1 MHDAPLTAAS
11 TIDRWLDS
19 PTGGPLLRDLLA
31 GSGQAPEALAPVAHL
46 PLGQLV
52 ALGAGR
58 MTQEVVDDLV
68 RAANDGVLVQEEAP
82 AAAPGSARFAGR
94 TVVVTGAASGIGR
107 ATAVRV
113 AREGGRVIAVDLT
126 ADGLDAL
133 ASAHDEQ
140 GGGAVVPVAG
150 DLTRSE
156 DRDRVLEV
164 AAGRIDAL
172 ANIAGIMD
180 GMVPLHETEDELWDR
195 VLGVNLDAVFRLTRA
210 VIPLM
215 RAAGAGAIVNV
226 ASEASLRGNAA
237 GTAYTV
243 SKHAVVGL
251 TRSAAFLYGPD
262 GIRVNA
268 VAPGP
273 TATGIEGSM
282 RSEMGA
288 QRLGPFL
295 RMIPPVATAETMAAS
310 ITWLLSDD
318 SANVSGVILPSDG
331 GWSVQ

>member
-19 PTGGPLLRDLLA
+19 PTGGPLLRELLA
-31 GSGQAPEALAPVAHL
+31 GSGQTPQALAPVAHL

-52 ALGAGR
+52 ALSAGR
-58 MTQEVVDDLV
+58 MPQGAVDDLV
-68 RAANDGVLVQEEAP
+68 RAANDGVLVQEETP

-94 TVVVTGAASGIGR
+94 TVIVTGAASGIGR

-113 AREGGRVIAVDLT
+113 AREGGRVIAVDL
-126 ADGLDAL
+126 AAEGLDAL
-133 ASAHDEQ
+133 AAEHGEQ
-140 GGGAVVPVAG
+140 SGPIVPVAG

-156 DRDRVLEV
+156 DRDRVLE
-164 AAGRIDAL
+164 AADGRIDAL

-180 GMVPLHETEDELWDR
+180 GMVPLHETEDALWDR

>member
-52 ALGAGR
+52 ALSAGR

-68 RAANDGVLVQEEAP
+68 RAANDGVLVQEEAT

-113 AREGGRVIAVDLT
+113 AREGGRVIAVDLI

-156 DRDRVLEV
+156 DRDRVLEA